1 MTPRKLTDS
10 DIQDILHLYRQTGE
24 TTSTLAGRYGVS
36 NTTIS
41 RLLKSQLSEP
51 EYETLIQQKRAA
63 RTAVEVPPAEPIA
76 SVASLPSPVR
86 EIPAEVTA
94 PPKIAPPKLRVT
106 ASSLAPKEE
115 AEPKADM
122 KPVLATASAASQ
134 DTPRRRSRKRSE
146 VTFESI
152 AEAQLELDAALAQLS
167 VPMKTVAEAKP
178 DETVAFAQD
187 LMDDVRRDQ
196 AADLLD
202 LEDEDEDDLEDEDED
217 EDDLDADLD
226 DAGESDED
234 EAPDLSSLHIRAESL
249 VKVLPLADAAIPRP
263 CYLVVDRTAEL
274 VARPLREFAD
284 LGQIPTEEIQAKTLP
299 VFDNHRVAK
308 RFSNH
313 RTQRVI
319 KVPDGRVLQKASS
332 HLQAKGIT
340 RLLIDGQ
347 VYAL

>member
-51 EYETLIQQKRAA
+51 EYEMLIQQKRAA
-63 RTAVEVPPAEPIA
+63 RTSVEASPAEPIA
-76 SVASLPSPVR
+76 PVASLPSAASEPL
-86 EIPAEVTA
+86 AEAA
-94 PPKIAPPKLRVT
+94 PLPKIAPPKLRAT
-106 ASSLAPKEE
+106 AASLPPKEE
-115 AEPKADM
+115 V
-122 KPVLATASAASQ
+122 KPTEEVKLVLTAASSASQ
-134 DTPRRRSRKRSE
+134 DTPRKRSRKRSE

-167 VPMKTVAEAKP
+167 VPIKSVAEAKP
-178 DETVAFAQD
+178 EETVAFAQD

-202 LEDEDEDDLEDEDED
+202 LEDEDEDLEDED

-226 DAGESDED
+226 DVGESDEDED
-234 EAPDLSSLHIRAESL
+234 EAPDLRSLHIRAESL
-249 VKVLPLADAAIPRP
+249 VKVLPLADATIPRP

-319 KVPDGRVLQKASS
+319 KVPDGRVLQKTSS

>member
-51 EYETLIQQKRAA
+51 EYEMLIQQKRAA
-63 RTAVEVPPAEPIA
+63 RTSVEASPAESIA
-76 SVASLPSPVR
+76 PVASLPSAASEPL
-86 EIPAEVTA
+86 AEAA
-94 PPKIAPPKLRVT
+94 PLPKIAPPKLRAT
-106 ASSLAPKEE
+106 AASLPPKEE
-115 AEPKADM
+115 VKPTEEV
-122 KPVLATASAASQ
+122 KPVLTAASSASQ
-134 DTPRRRSRKRSE
+134 DTPRKRSRKRSE

-167 VPMKTVAEAKP
+167 VPIKSVAEAKP
-178 DETVAFAQD
+178 EETVAFAQD

-202 LEDEDEDDLEDEDED
+202 LEDEDEDLEDED

-226 DAGESDED
+226 DVGESDEDED
-234 EAPDLSSLHIRAESL
+234 EAPDLRSLHIRAESL
-249 VKVLPLADAAIPRP
+249 VKVLPLADATIPRP

-319 KVPDGRVLQKASS
+319 KVPDGRVLQKTSS